1 MSSTLLD
8 LNLYHYI
15 LVFFHLETLLT
26 VTQDPNVFCRPLLSY
41 ILHRNINT
49 KWIKSNN
56 SDKDD
61 EQGYSLDTLPEL
73 HGIIAAIFPAVLS

>member
-1 MSSTLLD
+1 MSSTMLN

-26 VTQDPNVFCRPLLSY
+26 ARLNVFCRTLLSY
-41 ILHRNINT
+41 IMNINT

-73 HGIIAAIFPAVLS
+73 HGIIAAIFPPVLG